1 MNALAPAQPGQ
12 SLRLASL
19 LPLGVGLLAMYLPTF
34 IDVADIFW
42 RNERGTAGPLILMI
56 CAWIA
61 WKQRAELIAAPPEG
75 AMPRLGMV
83 VLAIG
88 LIGYVIGRSQEIH
101 LIEVG
106 SLIPVM
112 ASLLLIYRGM
122 AGLRAMWFPLFFL
135 LFVVPLPG
143 SLLDAIL
150 LPLKQ
155 QVSIASES
163 VMYWL
168 GFPVA
173 RSGVVLNI
181 GPYQLLIADACSG
194 LSSMI
199 SLTGIGLVF
208 VYLARN
214 PGWAHNAILLI
225 AVLPIAFIANIMR
238 VCLLMWVTYA
248 YGDGAG
254 RAFHDQAGYLEI
266 VLAFAMFFGFDLIL
280 AGLLRVLRRGRSN
293 QSARQTPA
301 GIQLQKGDSR

>member
-1 MNALAPAQPGQ
+1 MIALAPAQPGQ
-12 SLRLASL
+12 SLRPASL
-19 LPLGVGLLAMYLPTF
+19 VPLAVGLLAMYVPTF

-61 WKQRAELIAAPPEG
+61 WKQRGELIAASPEG
-75 AMPRLGMV
+75 AMPRLGAA

-155 QVSIASES
+155 QVSIASEA

-208 VYLARN
+208 E
-214 PGWAHNAILLI
+214 I
-225 AVLPIAFIANIMR
+225 
-238 VCLLMWVTYA
+238 
-248 YGDGAG
+248 G
-254 RAFHDQAGYLEI
+254 RAH
-266 VLAFAMFFGFDLIL
+266 V
-280 AGLLRVLRRGRSN
+280 
-293 QSARQTPA
+293 
-301 GIQLQKGDSR
+301 

>member
-1 MNALAPAQPGQ
+1 MSALAPSPSAQPMPM
-12 SLRLASL
+12 ASL
-19 LPLGVGLLAMYLPTF
+19 LPLGIGLLAMYVPTF
-34 IDVADIFW
+34 VDVATTFW

-61 WKQRAELIAAPPEG
+61 WRQRDELIKASPDG
-75 AMPRLGMV
+75 AMPRLGAAM
-83 VLAIG
+83 LAIG
-88 LIGYVIGRSQEIH
+88 LAAYVIGRSQEIH

-106 SLIPVM
+106 SLIPVL
-112 ASLLLIYRGM
+112 ASLLLIYRGI
-122 AGLRAMWFPLFFL
+122 AGLRVRWFALGFL
-135 LFVVPLPG
+135 LFVGPLPG

-155 QVSIASES
+155 QVALASES

-168 GFPVA
+168 GYPVA

-214 PGWAHNAILLI
+214 PSWIHNAILLL
-225 AVLPIAFIANIMR
+225 AVLPIAFAANVIR

-266 VLAFAMFFGFDLIL
+266 VLAFAMFFGFDWLL
-280 AGLLRVLRRGRSN
+280 AGLLRLLGRGRN
-293 QSARQTPA
+293 NLPARQAST
-301 GIQLQKGDSR
+301 GIHLQKGGSR

>member
-1 MNALAPAQPGQ
+1 MIALAPSRSAQPMPM
-12 SLRLASL
+12 ASL
-19 LPLGVGLLAMYLPTF
+19 VPLGIGLLAMYVPTF
-34 IDVADIFW
+34 VDVATTFW

-61 WKQRAELIAAPPEG
+61 WRQRDALIKASPDG
-75 AMPRLGMV
+75 AMPRLGAVM
-83 VLAIG
+83 LAIG
-88 LIGYVIGRSQEIH
+88 LIAYVIGRSQEIH

-106 SLIPVM
+106 SLIPVL
-112 ASLLLIYRGM
+112 ASLLLIYRGI
-122 AGLRAMWFPLFFL
+122 AGLRVMWFALSFL

-155 QVSIASES
+155 QVSVASES

-168 GFPVA
+168 GYPVA

-214 PGWAHNAILLI
+214 PSWIHNAVLLL
-225 AVLPIAFIANIMR
+225 AVLPIAFVANVIR
-238 VCLLMWVTYA
+238 VCLLMWVTYV

-266 VLAFAMFFGFDLIL
+266 VLAFVMFFGFDWLL
-280 AGLLRVLRRGRSN
+280 AGLLRLLGRGHN
-293 QSARQTPA
+293 TQSALQASGGMPV
-301 GIQLQKGDSR
+301 QKGGMR

>member
-1 MNALAPAQPGQ
+1 MSALAPTPSAQPMPI
-12 SLRLASL
+12 ASL
-19 LPLGVGLLAMYLPTF
+19 VPLGIGLLAMFVPTF
-34 IDVADIFW
+34 VDVATTFW
-42 RNERGTAGPLILMI
+42 SNERGTAGPLILMI

-61 WKQRAELIAAPPEG
+61 WRQREELIKASPDG
-75 AMPRLGMV
+75 AMPRLGAA

-88 LIGYVIGRSQEIH
+88 LIAYVIGRSQEIH

-106 SLIPVM
+106 SLIPVL
-112 ASLLLIYRGM
+112 ASLLLIYRGF
-122 AGLRAMWFPLFFL
+122 AGLRVMWFVLGFL

-155 QVSIASES
+155 QVSVAAES

-194 LSSMI
+194 LSSMV

-214 PGWAHNAILLI
+214 PSWIHNAILLL
-225 AVLPIAFIANIMR
+225 AVLPIAFIANVVR

-254 RAFHDQAGYLEI
+254 RSFHDQAGYLEI
-266 VLAFAMFFGFDLIL
+266 ALAFALFFGFDLLL
-280 AGLLRVLRRGRSN
+280 AGLLRLLGLGRSN
-293 QSARQTPA
+293 QPSSRASR
-301 GIQLQKGDSR
+301 GIHLQKGDSR